1 MSFATGQDVMEV
13 VEHLV
18 RRTYSSISQQFVF
31 KRTTVDDEFVPAP
44 RTSGGSAEAEEEDF
58 SPLGAEGFPRMA
70 YDEVMSRFG
79 SDKPD
84 LRIPGEVG
92 GQNKIFRLT
101 INE

>member
-1 MSFATGQDVMEV
+1 MSFATGQDVMEA

-18 RRTYSSISQQFVF
+18 RRTYSCISQQFVF
-31 KRTTVDDEFVPAP
+31 RRTVDGEFVPVP
-44 RTSGGSAEAEEEDF
+44 RTSESAEGEEEF
-58 SPLGAEGFPRMA
+58 SSLGAEGFPRMT

-92 GQNKIFRLT
+92 QNLET
-101 INE
+101 IGREEDLD